1 MKAMILAAGF
11 GERMRPLTES
21 RAKPSLPLL
30 NRPLITHTLEYLRRH
45 GVTEAVINLHH
56 KPDSIRGAVGDGS
69 RLGIKVSYSEEPNIL
84 GTAGG
89 LKKAEDPFRGGGT
102 FLMINSD
109 FVTDCDLGAALKK
122 HRETGALV
130 TMVLTSLRHN
140 VAYGVV
146 EVDDRNRVLRI
157 AGRPT
162 GNPGVQASH
171 YHFIGLHII
180 EPEVLDA
187 IPAGGR
193 SEINRDIYPRM
204 LEDGKAIRAFIHPG
218 FWHEFGTPQLY
229 IDGSIALLRQGN
241 DPSMNILRASEGI
254 YLNSVSLPE
263 DAVLESPILLG
274 KGTTIGRKC
283 SLLGGVITGR
293 QVRIGNGCGLR
304 STIVWDGARIGDDA
318 RLADC
323 IVTSGVYVPPGV
335 SLSGKMLLRVD
346 GFQGRKDRLERLG
359 TCYMAGF

>member
-1 MKAMILAAGF
+1 MKAMVLAAGF

-30 NRPLITHTLEYLRRH
+30 NRPLIAHTLEYLRRH

-56 KPDSIRGAVGDGS
+56 QPESIRGAVGDGS
-69 RLGIKVSYSEEPNIL
+69 RLGIKVSYSEEPGIL

-130 TMVLTSLRHN
+130 TMVLTSPRQDA
-140 VAYGVV
+140 AYGVV
-146 EVDDRNRVLRI
+146 EVDDRDRVLRI

-162 GNPGVQASH
+162 GVSGERTGRYN
-171 YHFIGLHII
+171 FIGLHII

-193 SEINRDIYPRM
+193 SEINRDIYPRL
-204 LEDGKAIRAFIHPG
+204 LEDGKPIRAFIHPG
-218 FWHEFGTPQLY
+218 FWREFGTPQLY
-229 IDGSIALLRQGN
+229 IDGSIALLGQGV
-241 DPSMNILRASEGI
+241 DPPLNNLRAAEGI
-254 YLNSVSLPE
+254 YLDGVSTPE
-263 DAVLESPILLG
+263 DTVLEPPILLG
-274 KGTTIGRKC
+274 RGTTVGRRC
-283 SLLGGVITGR
+283 SLVGGVIIGR

-318 RLADC
+318 KLADC

-335 SLSGKMLLRVD
+335 SLSGKMILRVD
-346 GFQGRKDRLERLG
+346 GFQGRRDRLERLG